1 MIINRVRYLK
11 GPNYF
16 AYTPTIC
23 IELDIGELEEKPSD
37 SIPGFNEKLL
47 RTLPNLGS
55 HTCSKGYRGGF
66 AERLR
71 KGTWMGHILEHM
83 TIELQNLAGIDAI
96 RGKTVM
102 MEKKGHYYVTFDYK
116 EPQSGLQAF

>member
-23 IELDIGELEEKPSD
+23 IELDIGELEQKPSD

-47 RTLPNLGS
+47 KALPNLG
-55 HTCSKGYRGGF
+55 CSFMFKRVSRRF
-66 AERLR
+66 RRKAEKRNMD
-71 KGTWMGHILEHM
+71 GTYIG
-83 TIELQNLAGIDAI
+83 AYD
-96 RGKTVM
+96 
-102 MEKKGHYYVTFDYK
+102 D
-116 EPQSGLQAF
+116 